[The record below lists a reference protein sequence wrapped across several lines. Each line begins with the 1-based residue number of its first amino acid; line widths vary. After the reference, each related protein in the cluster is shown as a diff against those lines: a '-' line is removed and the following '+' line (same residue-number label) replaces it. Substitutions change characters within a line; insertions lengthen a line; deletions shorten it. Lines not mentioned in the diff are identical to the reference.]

1 MTSQHDSQSP
11 DHGQDEVPAGR
22 IAFERLRERTDE
34 LELIVSGLLAFA
46 LLTVPGRVFDGWAA
60 NSVHVEGLFDY
71 ALMFGFII
79 SAGLSYS
86 LATAFIVHL
95 AIRGYW
101 IALIGLKSTFPEG
114 IRWDR
119 IPLMGSVSQAFYRDR
134 IGDLGRT
141 IDRADRAASILF
153 AMAILIAL
161 AMFWVGVVATLLIL
175 FSGLLGQFFDD
186 SDRAIKITLISTYL
200 FFMSIT
206 LLPFLFE
213 KLIAYRQGSGTAS
226 PRLERIVRMLLRV
239 LGFFVPQRL
248 ILPVQ
253 MTLQSNLNGKGF
265 MAVYFVVIFLTSIFG
280 SLQVASSAQFAMVHR
295 YDVLTTEAVENGMVS
310 AHYESMRSEH
320 DRLLRY
326 PMIPSDR
333 ISEVHLRLFLPHQP
347 KRDNALARE
356 KCTNLQDGRNIEK
369 EQAAT
374 TLAHACIGSFW
385 TITLDGET
393 VPLDDFVPIER
404 RDLDLRGLIGY
415 IPIAELVPGRHDLVA
430 TWNAES
436 GKDDP
441 HPRRE
446 YRIAF
451 WFTPAVDQTLP
462 AP

>member
-1 MTSQHDSQSP
+1 MSSQTDPSP
-11 DHGQDEVPAGR
+11 DERDDASTQGSRV
-22 IAFERLRERTDE
+22 AFERLRERTDE

-46 LLTVPGRVFDGWAA
+46 LLTAPGRIFESWAI
-60 NSVHVEGLFDY
+60 NSVHTEGLFDY

-79 SAGLSYS
+79 AVGLSYS
-86 LATAFIVHL
+86 LAFTFIVHL

-119 IPLMGSVSQAFYRDR
+119 IPLMGVVSQAFYRER

-161 AMFWVGVVATLLIL
+161 AMLWVGILATLLIL
-175 FSGLLGQFFDD
+175 FSGLLGQLFDD
-186 SDRAIKITLISTYL
+186 SDRAIKIILIGTYL
-200 FFMSIT
+200 SFMVAT
-206 LLPFLFE
+206 LLPFLLE
-213 KLIAYRQGSGTAS
+213 KLIAYRKRSGIAS
-226 PRLERIVRMLLRV
+226 PRLERTVRMLLRI
-239 LGFFVPQRL
+239 LGLFVPQRL
-248 ILPVQ
+248 IIPVQ

-265 MAVYFVVIFLTSIFG
+265 MAVYFAVIFLTSIFG
-280 SLQVASSAQFAMVHR
+280 SLQIASSAQFAMVHR
-295 YDVLTTEAVENGMVS
+295 YDVLTSEAVDGGMLS

-356 KCTNLQDGRNIEK
+356 TCSGLQDGRNLEK

-374 TLAHACIGSFW
+374 ALAHACLGSFW
-385 TITLDGET
+385 TITLDGEA

-404 RDLDLRGLIGY
+404 RDLDLRGLVGY
-415 IPIAELVPGRHDLVA
+415 IPIAELLPGRHDLEIR
-430 TWNAES
+430 WNADGGDE
-436 GKDDP
+436 GLLQVRKYHVP
-441 HPRRE
+441 
-446 YRIAF
+446 F
-451 WFTPAVDQTLP
+451 WFTPSVDKSARSP
-462 AP
+462 